1 MKDPSKLND
10 FVTQYGGPGSALDEN
25 LMIEYQD
32 GDVKVYWASV
42 YGNGFVKTPK
52 GFFTS
57 QAVYRNFCVD
67 VARRLPG
74 KRGGVEFDSYVRE
87 RLEQA
92 ALRETPPGMEE
103 GAVVRHAI
111 FSTLWQYRQSN
122 MWGGGKKENAER
134 YCDYDNPERVKRSM
148 AKGDPAFIE
157 TRPEGPGYP
166 ELFVRI
172 NALMDFMTYLQSQG
186 SFERKILREEV
197 VYELKKISRPPYP
210 ATGVSPRRLRST
222 YSIPYSMYEEWREE
236 DTRIDEREEL
246 GYQNR

>member
-1 MKDPSKLND
+1 MDDTPLNN
-10 FVTQYGGPGSALDEN
+10 FLKQHGGPTSAMDEN

-67 VARRLPG
+67 VARRLPV
-74 KRGGVEFDSYVRE
+74 KRGGGEFDSYVRE

-92 ALRETPPGMEE
+92 TLRETPPGMEE

-111 FSTLWQYRQSN
+111 FSTLWQYRQAYYR
-122 MWGGGKKENAER
+122 GGERRDNAER
-134 YCDYDNPERVKRSM
+134 YCDYDNGERVKRSVE
-148 AKGDPAFIE
+148 KGDPAFIE
-157 TRPEGPGYP
+157 TRPDGPGYP
-166 ELFVRI
+166 EMFIRI
-172 NALMDFMTYLQSQG
+172 NALMDCMTFLQSQG
-186 SFERKILREEV
+186 NFERRISREEV
-197 VYELKKISRPPYP
+197 VAELLKMSRPPYP

-222 YSIPYSMYEEWREE
+222 YPISYSMYVEWRAEG
-236 DTRIDEREEL
+236 TKIDEDE
-246 GYQNR
+246 GT